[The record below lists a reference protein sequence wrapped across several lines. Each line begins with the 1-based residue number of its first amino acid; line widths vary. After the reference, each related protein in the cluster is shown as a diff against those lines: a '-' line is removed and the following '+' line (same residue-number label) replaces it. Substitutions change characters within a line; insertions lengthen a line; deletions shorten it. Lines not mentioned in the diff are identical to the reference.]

1 MSWCHSRLSPQ
12 FVLDALSELTM
23 PACFFRVFILLA
35 LIASGAA
42 CCAPST
48 ANALETYCVSTPDEL
63 DYAYRRSD
71 YGDVEIKIVQGLYD
85 LENTGL
91 DANVGYY
98 PNGSSRMTLRGGYTA
113 GCGARTANPDTTR
126 LYSIGATGH
135 AAVRIGSFGDLI
147 LESVKIYLTD
157 GVQLWTTH
165 SLTLRNDRFEGNRTD
180 PTQVARSEAVLAF
193 GPSVR
198 IEQSIFDR
206 NAASGCALLLDTDE
220 TLPFPVTSA
229 TVVNSVFADGS
240 GPGLCLRAESPAQG
254 VDGTSTQLYVYN
266 SIFWNNTGGDLIT
279 RGTPNTHLFNNI
291 YHAGSFQPAPQ
302 SAPIATIDADPLF
315 TDPANANYFI
325 QFGSPAVNSGSVVQ
339 PGGFPA
345 TDLIDDPRIVGSRID
360 RGAYETLVDDTVVST
375 VTSMSDSL
383 VNPALGTL
391 RRAIVDANAS
401 GFRVIRFNLPGA
413 CSTHLINLLAPL
425 PDLAVS
431 LHIDGYSQA
440 GSSPNSLAVGN
451 NAVPCVAIVGDGNT
465 DHALRVPFGSGV
477 RLEVDGVAFGGFDMG
492 AIRLSGGSSHY
503 LWGNQFSGSIGGI
516 PVGNN
521 AVNILIGG
529 SSLNSI
535 IGGNDPPLANLID
548 GAFQYGV
555 SIVVNGAGS
564 NSSGNQIIG
573 NFIGASADGNGFAA
587 NGSGIFVQTNGNTIT
602 GNVISGNNFDGVEL
616 SGGGATNNFVVDNR
630 IGTKGGFVLCGPPP
644 LPACTPDQYALP
656 NGRYGVVADL
666 GAGSNSVNSN
676 EIASNVQAGV
686 YLSSGLGNSLLS
698 NSIHDNGGLGIDLGN
713 FGEDTNDNDGDPTA
727 VNYPN
732 RGLNH
737 PFIATPGGGRHRG
750 AIAGALASINGSYV
764 IQAFANNACDA
775 SGYGEGR
782 WLLGRLLVSISNQNA
797 GGNGSVIFNV
807 PLNWTG
813 DLSNR
818 AITLIARDSAG
829 NTSEFSQ
836 CSVYTCDTIFKHG
849 VDDATAETC
858 PAP

>member
-1 MSWCHSRLSPQ
+1 MALVVAAAVTGLHSS
-12 FVLDALSELTM
+12 
-23 PACFFRVFILLA
+23 
-35 LIASGAA
+35 AA
-42 CCAPST
+42 Y
-48 ANALETYCVSTPDEL
+48 ALEVYCVATADEL

-71 YGDVEIKIVQGLYD
+71 HGDVEIHIVQGLYD

-91 DANVGYY
+91 DANVSYY

-126 LYSIGATGH
+126 LYSIGAAGH
-135 AAVRIGSFGDLI
+135 ASVRFGSFGDLV
-147 LESVKIYLTD
+147 LESVKIFLTD
-157 GVQLWTTH
+157 GVELWTTH

-180 PTQVARSEAVLAF
+180 PTRFARSEAVHAL

-198 IEQSIFDR
+198 IEQSIFDH
-206 NAASGCALLLDTDE
+206 NAAAGCALLLDTDE
-220 TLPFPVTSA
+220 TLPFPVTLAS
-229 TVVNSVFADGS
+229 VVNSVFADGS
-240 GPGLCLRAESPAQG
+240 GPGLCLRSEFPAG
-254 VDGTSTQLYVYN
+254 IDGTSTVLSMYN
-266 SIFWNNTGGDLIT
+266 TILWNNTGGDLVT
-279 RGTPNTHLFNNI
+279 RGSPHINLLNNI
-291 YHAGSFQPAPQ
+291 YHAASFQPAPQ
-302 SAPIATIDADPLF
+302 SAPSATIDADPLF
-315 TDPANANYFI
+315 SDPLNANYFI
-325 QFGSPAVNSGSVVQ
+325 QFGSPAVNSGSQVQ

-360 RGAYETLVDDTVVST
+360 RGAYETIVDDTVVST
-375 VTSMSDSL
+375 VTSVSDTL
-383 VNPALGTL
+383 ANPALGTL
-391 RRAIVDANAS
+391 RRAIIDANAS

-431 LHIDGYSQA
+431 LHIDGYSQP
-440 GSSPNSLAVGN
+440 GSSPNSLNVGN
-451 NAVPCVAIVGDGNT
+451 NAVPCVAFVGDGNT

-477 RLEVDGVAFGGFDMG
+477 RLEVDGVAFGGFDVG
-492 AIRLSGGSSHY
+492 ALRLSGGSSHY
-503 LWGNQFSGSIGGI
+503 VWGNQFGGSLGGSAL
-516 PVGNN
+516 GNN

-529 SSLNSI
+529 SSLNST
-535 IGGNDPPLANLID
+535 IGGSDPPLANLIN

-573 NFIGASADGNGFAA
+573 NFVGAGADGNDFAA
-587 NGSGIFVQTNGNTIT
+587 NGTGIFVQTDHNTIT
-602 GNVISGNNFDGVEL
+602 GNLISGNNFDGVEL
-616 SGGGATNNFVVDNR
+616 SGAGATGNF
-630 IGTKGGFVLCGPPP
+630 IGANSIGVKGGFVLCGPLP

-656 NGRYGVVADL
+656 NGRYGLVDDF
-666 GAGSNSVNSN
+666 GASANTINAN
-676 EIASNVQAGV
+676 EIATNVQAGV
-686 YLSSGLGNSLLS
+686 YLSSGLANGLGNSLLS

-713 FGEDTNDNDGDPTA
+713 FGEDTNDNDGNPNA
-727 VNYPN
+727 LNYPN

-737 PFIATPGGGRHRG
+737 PLIAIPGGGRHRG
-750 AIAGALASINGSYV
+750 AIAGALASINGNYL

-782 WLLGRLLVSISNQNA
+782 WLLGTLPVTISNQNA

-818 AITLIARDSAG
+818 AITLIARDVAG

-836 CSVYTCDTIFKHG
+836 CSAYTCDTIFKQG
-849 VDDATAETC
+849 VDDAIAESC